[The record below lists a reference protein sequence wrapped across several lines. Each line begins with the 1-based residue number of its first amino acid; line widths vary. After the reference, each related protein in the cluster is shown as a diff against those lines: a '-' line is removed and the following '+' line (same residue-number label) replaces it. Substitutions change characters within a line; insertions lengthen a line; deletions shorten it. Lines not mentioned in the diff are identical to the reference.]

1 MEQLRQLV
9 VALVGREEVGCA
21 IIMSLI
27 RGGDG
32 TAEAARCGI
41 GGKGRGGLCHNYVF
55 DQRWRWNS

>member
-1 MEQLRQLV
+1 MEWLRQLV

-32 TAEAARCGI
+32 TAEVAHCGI
-41 GGKGRGGLCHNYVF
+41 GGKRRGGLCHNYVF
-55 DQRWRWNS
+55 DQRWRWNG